1 MNKVILIG
9 NLAADPEFRTTQS
22 GISQCNFR
30 LAVQRKYANQQG
42 VREADFFTC
51 VAWRG
56 TAEFVHRYF
65 IKGNKMALEGSLQSR
80 SYDAQ
85 DGSKRYVTEVLV
97 DNVEFV
103 VPKADGQP
111 SGQAQGYAPQG
122 YPNQSYGQQ
131 GYSQQ
136 GYQQPGGHYQQ
147 GYGLQP
153 PPQPRP
159 EQMRMETNGFTE
171 VDDDELPF

>member
-9 NLAADPEFRTTQS
+9 NLACDPEFRTTQS
-22 GISQCNFR
+22 GISCVSFR
-30 LAVQRKYANQQG
+30 IAVQRRYTNQQTG
-42 VREADFFTC
+42 QREADFISC
-51 VAWRG
+51 VAWRQ
-56 TAEFVHRYF
+56 TAEFIQRYF
-65 IKGNKMALEGSLQSR
+65 IKGNKMALEGCLQTR

-103 VPKADGQP
+103 TPKSDGQH
-111 SGQAQGYAPQG
+111 AAP
-122 YPNQSYGQQ
+122 PPAYGQQ

-136 GYQQPGGHYQQ
+136 GYGQT
-147 GYGLQP
+147 
-153 PPQPRP
+153 PPQQRP
-159 EQMRMETNGFTE
+159 EQMRMDTNGFTE